1 MGITVGSGGEV
12 PERKGMRHNNNN
24 NNNNKSVI
32 INKKDA
38 C

>member
-12 PERKGMRHNNNN
+12 PERKGIATIIIIIII
-24 NNNNKSVI
+24 I
-32 INKKDA
+32 INQEHA